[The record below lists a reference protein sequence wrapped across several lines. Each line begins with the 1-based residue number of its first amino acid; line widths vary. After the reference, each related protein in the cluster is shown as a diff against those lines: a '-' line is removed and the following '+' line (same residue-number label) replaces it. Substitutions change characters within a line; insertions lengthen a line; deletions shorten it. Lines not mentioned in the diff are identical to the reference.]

1 METNIIPQHK
11 RIGVLFSGGADSTLM
26 LYQLS
31 KTHPKTEFYL
41 YVGSRLDD
49 EQYHLPNVENVLNE
63 LKLNNIIVYAIYT
76 FKNRADGKSKRDD
89 LRKKFVQRYKLDC
102 MVNGFTKNPD
112 VYLGEG
118 ADIQRDQK
126 MEKVVTT
133 KNGITMYRPFADLN
147 KKDIASLY
155 KEYGLLKNLFPLTI
169 SCEAIKP
176 PRPCKEC
183 WWCKERYWAFGEY

>member
-11 RIGVLFSGGADSTLM
+11 RIGVLFSGGADSSLM

-31 KTHPKTEFYL
+31 KTHPKTELYL

-76 FKNRADGKSKRDD
+76 FKNRAEGKSKRDD

-112 VYLGEG
+112 V
-118 ADIQRDQK
+118 
-126 MEKVVTT
+126 
-133 KNGITMYRPFADLN
+133 
-147 KKDIASLY
+147 
-155 KEYGLLKNLFPLTI
+155 
-169 SCEAIKP
+169 
-176 PRPCKEC
+176 
-183 WWCKERYWAFGEY
+183 